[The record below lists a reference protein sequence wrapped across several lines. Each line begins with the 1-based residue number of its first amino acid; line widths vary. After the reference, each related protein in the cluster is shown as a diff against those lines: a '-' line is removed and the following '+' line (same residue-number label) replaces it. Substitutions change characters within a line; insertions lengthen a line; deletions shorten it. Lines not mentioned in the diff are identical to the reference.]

1 MFYWSPPLIPNGI
14 IIQYNLTVCNI
25 YTDTTTTYI
34 INSSQD
40 TYIAENFE
48 PYQRYSASLAGG
60 TVVGYGP
67 PAYLSGRTE
76 SDSK

>member
-1 MFYWSPPLIPNGI
+1 MFNWSPPLIPNGI

-25 YTDTTTTYI
+25 NTDTTITYI

-40 TYIAENFE
+40 TYIAETFE

-60 TVVGYGP
+60 TVTGYGP
-67 PAYLSGRTE
+67 PAYLLGRTQ
-76 SDSK
+76 SDSE